1 MSVDPRGAAAPRPE
15 PQGAGVR
22 AAASKAIRAVRFDG
36 VSLKAVLPKAL
47 AGLRDPRDR
56 ALCEA
61 ICFDAVRWLPRYDAV
76 LARLLDRPLATSA
89 RDVHGLLLAG
99 LAQLDAMQ
107 LADYAAMSSTV
118 EAVRVLGQPRLVG
131 MVNGVLRRF
140 LREREALFAAVDADP
155 ATRHAHPQWLIDTL
169 QRDWPEALDAT
180 LAANNAPA
188 PLWLRVNL
196 RHGTRAAYLERLR
209 AEGLD
214 ADAPAIA
221 PAALRLHTHL
231 APTRLPGWD
240 AGDVSV
246 QDLAAQLAAPA
257 LGVLPG
263 ERVLDA
269 GAAPGGKTAHL
280 LEAHPDIELVALD
293 RDARRL
299 QRVGETLAR
308 LGLKATVQ
316 AGDASAPDG
325 WWSGRA
331 FDRILLDAPCSGTG
345 IVRRQP
351 DIKWHRRAADIPAL
365 AALQARLLDGLW
377 PLLRPGGRLLYA
389 TCSVLKDENEHQI
402 DAFLAR
408 TRSAAAIALPDRHGR
423 ASGSGRQRLPG
434 EDGGD
439 GFFYAALEKRVDA
452 PAAAAGGRAAG
463 RVPA

>member
-1 MSVDPRGAAAPRPE
+1 MSEVQGAA
-15 PQGAGVR
+15 VR
-22 AAASKAIRAVRFDG
+22 AAAAKAIRAVRFDG
-36 VSLKAVLPKAL
+36 ASLKAALPPAL
-47 AGLRDPRDR
+47 ANLRDPRDR

-61 ICFDAVRWLPRYDAV
+61 ICFEAARWMLRYDAV
-76 LARLLDRPLATSA
+76 LARLLERPLAANA

-107 LADYAAMSSTV
+107 LAEYAALSSTV
-118 EAVRVLGQPRLVG
+118 EAARVLGQPRLVG

-140 LREREALFAAVDADP
+140 LREREALFAAVDADIGRR
-155 ATRHAHPQWLIDTL
+155 TAHPAWLLDTYTA
-169 QRDWPEALDAT
+169 DWPDARDAILDN
-180 LAANNAPA
+180 NNAVP

-196 RHGTRAAYLERLR
+196 QRGTRDAYLARLR
-209 AEGLD
+209 EAGLD
-214 ADAPAIA
+214 ADTSDLA

-240 AGDVSV
+240 DGDVSV
-246 QDLAAQLAAPA
+246 QDLAAQLAAAA
-257 LGVLPG
+257 LDTAPG
-263 ERVLDA
+263 MRVLDA

-280 LEAHPDIELVALD
+280 LELQPQIELVALD

-316 AGDASAPDG
+316 AGDATSPDG

-351 DIKWHRRAADIPAL
+351 DIKWHRRSNDIPTL
-365 AALQARLLDGLW
+365 VSLQSRLLDGLW
-377 PLLRPGGRLLYA
+377 PLLHPGGRLLYA
-389 TCSVLKDENEHQI
+389 TCSILKDENERQI

-408 TRSAAAIALPDRHGR
+408 TPDARAVPLPDRHGR
-423 ASGSGRQRLPG
+423 ASGAGRQRLPG

-439 GFFYAALEKRVDA
+439 GFFYAALEKTA
-452 PAAAAGGRAAG
+452 GAGGPAAAR

>member
-1 MSVDPRGAAAPRPE
+1 MSA
-15 PQGAGVR
+15 GAGVR
-22 AAASKAIRAVRFDG
+22 AAAARVIRAVRFDG
-36 VSLKAVLPKAL
+36 VSLKAALPPAL
-47 AGLRDPRDR
+47 AGLDDARDR

-76 LARLLDRPLATSA
+76 LARLLQRPLAASA

-107 LADYAAMSSTV
+107 LADYAALSSTV
-118 EAVRVLGQPRLVG
+118 DGARVLGHPHLAAL
-131 MVNGVLRRF
+131 VNGVLRRF
-140 LREREALFAAVDADP
+140 QREREALFAQVDTDP
-155 ATRHAHPQWLIDTL
+155 ATRHAFPAWLARRL
-169 QRDWPEALDAT
+169 AADWTDAT
-180 LAANNAPA
+180 DAVLEESNRIA

-196 RHGTRAAYLERLR
+196 RHGTRDAYLARLR

-214 ADAPAIA
+214 ADAPDFA
-221 PAALRLHTHL
+221 PAALRLHQTL

-257 LGVLPG
+257 LGVLPN

-269 GAAPGGKTAHL
+269 GAAPGGKTGHL
-280 LEAHPDIELVALD
+280 LEAHDGIELIALD
-293 RDARRL
+293 RDPRRL
-299 QRVGETLAR
+299 QRVTDTLAR
-308 LGLKATVQ
+308 LNLRATVQ
-316 AGDASAPDG
+316 AGDASLPDG

-345 IVRRQP
+345 IIRRQP
-351 DIKWHRRAADIPAL
+351 DIKWHRREADIL
-365 AALQARLLDGLW
+365 TLVALQARLLDGLW

-389 TCSVLKDENEHQI
+389 TCSVLKDENERQI

-408 TRSAAAIALPDRHGR
+408 TPDASPADLPAWHGR
-423 ASGSGRQRLPG
+423 ASGAGRQRLPG

-439 GFFYAALEKRVDA
+439 GFYYAALDKGVAERG
-452 PAAAAGGRAAG
+452 AGAAG
-463 RVPA
+463 RGPRGLPA